1 MKIAIVDDSIKD
13 REYLQKEIQEI
24 FFRRTKNHIEITTF
38 KSGEELL
45 EYFYDNKEGNA
56 SLFDIVFL
64 DIYMEDITGV
74 DTARAIRKIDEDVKL
89 IFITTSNEF
98 ASESYEVRAEDY
110 LIKPFDGRRM
120 NKIIDRFFR
129 KNKEVKIL
137 EFPNGRKV
145 SVNSIVYTS
154 FSGHYV
160 TVFMKDGEKV
170 QIRCT
175 QKNFEKIIGPY
186 PQLISSFKGV
196 IVNLEQVDGIEE
208 DRFRMKDGEFVPISR
223 RKYGEVKKQYTDFL
237 MRKLMEKEET

>member
-98 ASESYEVRAEDY
+98 ASESYEVKAEDY
-110 LIKPFDGRRM
+110 LIKPF
-120 NKIIDRFFR
+120 
-129 KNKEVKIL
+129 NKERL
-137 EFPNGRKV
+137 
-145 SVNSIVYTS
+145 
-154 FSGHYV
+154 
-160 TVFMKDGEKV
+160 
-170 QIRCT
+170 
-175 QKNFEKIIGPY
+175 
-186 PQLISSFKGV
+186 
-196 IVNLEQVDGIEE
+196 
-208 DRFRMKDGEFVPISR
+208 
-223 RKYGEVKKQYTDFL
+223 
-237 MRKLMEKEET
+237 

>member
-56 SLFDIVFL
+56 LLFDIVFL

-98 ASESYEVRAEDY
+98 ASESYEVKAEDY
-110 LIKPFDGRRM
+110 LIKPF
-120 NKIIDRFFR
+120 
-129 KNKEVKIL
+129 NKERLEKTLERLVIKKKKEDKIL
-137 EFPNGRKV
+137 KFSENKV
-145 SVNSIVYTS
+145 VHVDSIVYTKNRICLKGAVQCES
-154 FSGHYV
+154 APLLNVIKFLLFLLCQEICSLSSWC
-160 TVFMKDGEKV
+160 DRL
-170 QIRCT
+170 QIRALHR
-175 QKNFEKIIGPY
+175 
-186 PQLISSFKGV
+186 QLF
-196 IVNLEQVDGIEE
+196 
-208 DRFRMKDGEFVPISR
+208 
-223 RKYGEVKKQYTDFL
+223 
-237 MRKLMEKEET
+237 

>member
-110 LIKPFDGRRM
+110 LIKPFDDRRM

-237 MRKLMEKEET
+237 MKKLMEKEET

>member
-74 DTARAIRKIDEDVKL
+74 DTARAIRKIDEDVKP

-98 ASESYEVRAEDY
+98 ASESYEVKAEDY
-110 LIKPFDGRRM
+110 LIKPF
-120 NKIIDRFFR
+120 NKERLEKNFRETCDKEEKERQDIKVFR
-129 KNKEVKIL
+129 KQSGSCRFYCLYNIFRALCYHIFKRRNINSSSLYSEK
-137 EFPNGRKV
+137 FRKA
-145 SVNSIVYTS
+145 NRT
-154 FSGHYV
+154 FSAAHI
-160 TVFMKDGEKV
+160 F
-170 QIRCT
+170 I
-175 QKNFEKIIGPY
+175 
-186 PQLISSFKGV
+186 
-196 IVNLEQVDGIEE
+196 
-208 DRFRMKDGEFVPISR
+208 
-223 RKYGEVKKQYTDFL
+223 
-237 MRKLMEKEET
+237 